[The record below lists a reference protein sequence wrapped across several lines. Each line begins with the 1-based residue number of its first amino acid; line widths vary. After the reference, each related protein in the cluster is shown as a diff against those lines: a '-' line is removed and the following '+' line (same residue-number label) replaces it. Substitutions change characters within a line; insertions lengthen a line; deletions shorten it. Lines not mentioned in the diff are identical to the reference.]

1 MKLEVG
7 KRVGSIR
14 EVVVIFTE
22 SENSDRLAYLQTNA
36 SRRAADI
43 AERKAAIADKAGQAE
58 QLECKI
64 AAETVSSWKIKK
76 NYFKNE
82 QNKVST
88 KNDFWNKNKFQGS
101 RQLIIS

>member
-1 MKLEVG
+1 M
-7 KRVGSIR
+7 GSIR

-76 NYFKNE
+76 K
-82 QNKVST
+82 T
-88 KNDFWNKNKFQGS
+88 
-101 RQLIIS
+101 IISKMNKINSFHKK